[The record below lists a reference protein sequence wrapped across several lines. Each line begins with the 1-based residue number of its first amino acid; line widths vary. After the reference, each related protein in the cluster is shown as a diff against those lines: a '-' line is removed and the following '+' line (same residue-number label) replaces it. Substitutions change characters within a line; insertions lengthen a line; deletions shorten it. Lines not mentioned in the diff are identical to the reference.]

1 MHDGS
6 MRDLSDLHRRRDAPA
21 STAAAPS
28 ALRAL
33 PPVHRLI
40 DGDSARAL
48 LAAFP
53 RPAVLGA
60 IRAHLAVVRR
70 QLRGGAAAAVPAF
83 DEPAFFAAVRA
94 DLDRRRLAGLRRVVN
109 ATGIVLHTNL
119 GRAPLAAEAVDA
131 VAEAARGY
139 ANLEYDLESGRRG
152 ARDGAV
158 EELLRELTGAE
169 AALVVNNNA
178 AAVLLALS
186 GLAAGGEVVVSR
198 GELVEIGGSFRI
210 PDIVRQ
216 GGARLVEVGTTNKT
230 RLADYEAAITADT
243 RVLLKVHQSNYR
255 IVGFTGAVPA
265 EALAWLARSHDGA
278 LAVVEDLGS
287 GTLIDLRRFGLP
299 YEPTVGDRLAAGIDL
314 VTFSGDKLLGGPQAG
329 VIVGRRDLVDRLRRH
344 PLLRALRVDKMTL
357 AALAA
362 TLRLH
367 LDPERLIRAVPVLR
381 MLAQDDAAL
390 RARAVRLRDETA
402 AVASGLAA
410 HLRLDEG
417 VSYAGGG
424 SLPGTEIATVLVALS
439 PPDGLSVDEI
449 ARRLRTGEPAVV
461 GRIEAGRL
469 LLDMRTVADDE
480 VPEIAAALAAAVVTA
495 P

>member
-6 MRDLSDLHRRRDAPA
+6 MRDLSDLHRPDAPA
-21 STAAAPS
+21 STAATSS

-40 DGDSARAL
+40 DGDGARAL
-48 LAAFP
+48 LAEFP

-60 IRAHLAVVRR
+60 IRAHLAAVRR
-70 QLRGGAAAAVPAF
+70 QLRDGAAAAIPAF
-83 DEPAFFAAVRA
+83 DEPAFFAIVRA

-265 EALAWLARSHDGA
+265 EALAALVRNHDGA
-278 LAVVEDLGS
+278 PAVVEDLGS
-287 GTLIDLRRFGLP
+287 GTLVDLRRFGLP

-329 VIVGRRDLVDRLRRH
+329 VIVGCRDLVDRLRRH

-367 LDPERLIRAVPVLR
+367 LDPERLVRAVPVLR
-381 MLAQDDAAL
+381 MLAQDEAAL

-402 AVASGLAA
+402 AAAPGLAA

-424 SLPGTEIATVLVALS
+424 SLPGTEIATVLIALS

-449 ARRLRTGEPAVV
+449 ARRLRTSEPAVV
-461 GRIEAGRL
+461 GRIEAGCL

-480 VPEIAAALAAAVVTA
+480 VPEIARALAAAVVTA

>member
-6 MRDLSDLHRRRDAPA
+6 MRDLSDLHRPDAPA
-21 STAAAPS
+21 STAATSS

-33 PPVHRLI
+33 PPVHRLV
-40 DGDSARAL
+40 DGDGARAL
-48 LAAFP
+48 LAEFP

-60 IRAHLAVVRR
+60 IRAHLAAVRR
-70 QLRGGAAAAVPAF
+70 QLRDGAAAAIPAF
-83 DEPAFFAAVRA
+83 DEPAFFAIVRA

-265 EALAWLARSHDGA
+265 EALAALVRNHDGA
-278 LAVVEDLGS
+278 PAVVEDLGS
-287 GTLIDLRRFGLP
+287 GTLVDLRRFGLP

-329 VIVGRRDLVDRLRRH
+329 VIVGCRDLVDRLRRH

-367 LDPERLIRAVPVLR
+367 LDPERLVRAVPVLR
-381 MLAQDDAAL
+381 MLAQDEAAL

-402 AVASGLAA
+402 AAAPGLAA

-424 SLPGTEIATVLVALS
+424 SLPGTEIATVLIALS

-449 ARRLRTGEPAVV
+449 ARRLRTSEPAVV
-461 GRIEAGRL
+461 GRIEAGCL

-480 VPEIAAALAAAVVTA
+480 VPEIARALAAAVVTA